1 MAKNP
6 KWSVRVEGLKEL
18 NESLADLSRA
28 TAGNVLKRA
37 VGAGAA
43 VIAEDALTRA
53 PVDRGRLRAN
63 ILVSKPKIITPG
75 KAAYARAMQE
85 TGDRAI
91 AAQAAR
97 NANREAG
104 GTGRAAVSH
113 AGPAKGVG
121 QGILQEFGTAHH
133 PPQPFMRPAWDARG
147 EDAAREIGNVLKEEI
162 DKAVARAARK
172 AARLA
177 K

>member
-1 MAKNP
+1 MP
-6 KWSVRVEGLKEL
+6 KLSIQIDGLKEL
-18 NESLADLSRA
+18 NESLNELSRA
-28 TAGNVLKRA
+28 TGGNVLKRA

-43 VIAEDALTRA
+43 LIAEDATARA
-53 PVDRGRLRAN
+53 PVDKGNLRAN

-97 NANREAG
+97 AANREAG
-104 GTGRAAVSH
+104 GTGRSAVAH
-113 AGPAKGVG
+113 VGPTKAVG

-133 PPQPFMRPAWDARG
+133 APQPFMRPAWDARG
-147 EDAAREIGNVLKEEI
+147 EDAAREIGSALKEEL

-172 AARLA
+172 AAKFA